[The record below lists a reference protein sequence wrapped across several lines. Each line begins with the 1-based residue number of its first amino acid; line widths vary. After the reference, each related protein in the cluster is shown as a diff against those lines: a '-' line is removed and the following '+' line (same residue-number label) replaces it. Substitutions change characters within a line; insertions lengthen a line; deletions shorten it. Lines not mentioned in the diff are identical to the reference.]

1 MIPRLAAAGL
11 AVLAASALVAGCARK
26 AGARG
31 EGEAAS
37 GATPAPD
44 LFLITIDT
52 LRADALGFA
61 GNRRVATP
69 NLDRI
74 ASEGLVFER
83 AHASNV
89 VTLPSHANILTGL
102 YPYQHGVRENS
113 GFRLD
118 PKVLTLATALAA
130 NGYAT
135 GAFVGAFPLDSRFGL
150 DRGFETYDDRYPP
163 GGSPDDFEMRERP
176 GVEVV
181 AAALK
186 WYRGAAGRPRFV
198 WMHLYEPHAPYRPP
212 SPFAETYARN
222 PYLGEVAAADT
233 ALKPVFEAAREAGPG
248 RAVVVVTA
256 DHGEAL
262 GDHGEA
268 THGLFAYEATLKVP
282 LVVWAPGRVPPGK
295 TPQPARH
302 VDILPTLLELA
313 GTPIPSGLPG
323 RSLLPSPPGRGAGG
337 EGVASADTVIYFES
351 LSASLNRGWAP
362 LTGVLQGSLK
372 FIDLPLPELYD
383 LSADPGEKSNLYA
396 QRQEDAR
403 RLKRLLPEEASKVG
417 ARTAADS
424 EEARRLLSLGYLSG
438 GAGRKAVYGPED
450 DPKRLVHLDAKIHR
464 VVAHFGRG
472 ETAKASAL
480 ATEIVRERPSMS
492 AGYEL
497 LAFLLHSQGRAGEAA
512 RVLTEAIRRDLA
524 SEAMRVR
531 LALIFSESGRPADA
545 LRVLAPLSASAD
557 PDTRNA
563 FGIALADAGRGDEA
577 VAVFDGIL
585 RSDPDNA
592 LAHQNKGIALLKRG
606 ETVAAIASL
615 DRGLAISSDLP
626 RAWNAKGVAQAQ
638 SGDPA
643 GAIASWRRAA
653 QLDPRQYDALFNI
666 GLVAA
671 RQGNSG
677 VARDALRRFV
687 ETAPAALYD
696 RDIQQ
701 ARRILRE
708 IGGA

>member
-1 MIPRLAAAGL
+1 MSRSRLAAAGL
-11 AVLAASALVAGCARK
+11 ALLVASALVAGCARK

-31 EGEAAS
+31 EREAAS

-118 PKVLTLATALAA
+118 PKVLTLAAALAA
-130 NGYAT
+130 KGYAT

-186 WYRGAAGRPRFV
+186 WYRGAAGRPRFLWV
-198 WMHLYEPHAPYRPP
+198 HLYEPHAPYRPP

-233 ALKPVFEAAREAGPG
+233 ALKPVFEAARGAGKG
-248 RAVVVVTA
+248 GAVLVVTA

-282 LVVWAPGRVPPGK
+282 LLLWAPGRVAPGR
-295 TPQPARH
+295 TDRSARH
-302 VDILPTLLELA
+302 VDILPTLLEAA
-313 GTPIPSGLPG
+313 GVPIPADLPG
-323 RSLLPSPPGRGAGG
+323 RSLLSPG
-337 EGVASADTVIYFES
+337 EGPGDGSASPTFTYFES
-351 LSASLNRGWAP
+351 LSSTLNRGWAP
-362 LTGVLQGSLK
+362 LTGILDGRLK
-372 FIDLPLPELYD
+372 FVDLPIPELYD
-383 LSADPGEKSNLYA
+383 LAADPLERKNLFA
-396 QRQEDAR
+396 EQTDEAR
-403 RLKRLLPEEASKVG
+403 RLKRLLPEEATRVK
-417 ARTAADS
+417 ARSAADS
-424 EEARRLLSLGYLSG
+424 EEARRLLALGYLSG
-438 GAGRKAVYGPED
+438 GAARKAVYGPED
-450 DPKRLVHLDAKIHR
+450 DPKRLVGLDGKIHR
-464 VVAHFGRG
+464 VVELFQRG
-472 ETAKASAL
+472 QAARASAL
-480 ATEIVRERPSMS
+480 AAEIVRKRPSMA

-497 LAFLLHSQGRAGEAA
+497 LSFLLHFQGRAAEAA
-512 RVLTEAIRRDLA
+512 GVLSEAIRRDLA

-577 VAVFDGIL
+577 VAIFDGIL

-643 GAIASWRRAA
+643 GAIASWQRAA